1 MSTIE
6 LSDEHR
12 NFTIV
17 RRPWTLRRTQENCGS
32 SLIMLYEKDPILEA

>member
-1 MSTIE
+1 MSTTE

-32 SLIMLYEKDPILEA
+32 SLIMLYKKDPILEA